1 MNLRRLRT
9 ELNQPRPP
17 GVVLNV
23 VAPSCRTNN
32 NEILETIC
40 SLRAFVDACVKFW
53 IVVVDNP
60 LDSHVADVKRL
71 QDRLNAEQFST
82 RAITTSTSFTT
93 RRIRGLAMLA
103 TQDTTTPQQILSLS
117 GHNVLPD
124 SHLLDAYIGANWR
137 YPEDKV
143 FVGQTEL
150 PDSCTVWTQMLLA
163 GNVGCFFF
171 NCKGDGSPSMGRHC
185 RPDGSRLSFQ
195 PDHVCT
201 QRLEAKTS
209 TLCTNTKVSILQLVS
224 GLQWRF
230 LRPKFRILG
239 GTNPKLP

>member
-163 GNVGCFFF
+163 GNVGCFFSTAKEMVHPPWGVTADLMVRDSRF
-171 NCKGDGSPSMGRHC
+171 NPTMFVPKDWRPRHRLCVPIQKFLSCNWCPGYSGGS
-185 RPDGSRLSFQ
+185 
-195 PDHVCT
+195 
-201 QRLEAKTS
+201 
-209 TLCTNTKVSILQLVS
+209 
-224 GLQWRF
+224 
-230 LRPKFRILG
+230 
-239 GTNPKLP
+239 